1 MPRDTVGTTGHPSD
15 DEFRR
20 LTDKSMT
27 NPHRSIFD
35 GCGGHYAYAQN
46 DPVNNSDSTGASVLG
61 GIGKLIVA
69 TGAAIVG
76 GTAVAAESQAMLLGQ
91 SKRPRARGNA
101 PKVVLRLDQPA
112 DLAGPDQRFGHVSGG
127 GDQER
132 QKRSM
137 PLTPAA

>member
-1 MPRDTVGTTGHPSD
+1 MPRDTAGTTGHPSD

-27 NPHRSIFD
+27 NLHRSIFD

-46 DPVNNSDSTGASVLG
+46 DPANNSDPTGASMLG

-76 GTAVAAESQAMLLGQ
+76 GTAVAAESQAMRLGQ
-91 SKRPRARGNA
+91 SKRPPCTGQRAQGR
-101 PKVVLRLDQPA
+101 PA
-112 DLAGPDQRFGHVSGG
+112 LGSARRPDR
-127 GDQER
+127 
-132 QKRSM
+132 
-137 PLTPAA
+137 T